1 MSMRRKDV
9 LFSLVLLVVVLYL
22 VANIS
27 AINSFLSFSTD
38 KTLDVGNSQV
48 VVPESWNTTSELN
61 MTNKAKTNDSITN
74 GYVIWNIWEEW
85 PENHISSISTNR
97 FKSMEKNE
105 YQVINESTVE
115 LGGQNVSKQYFY
127 LPSRDNN
134 RVWDCIGLNYVFTK
148 EDMNYAI
155 QIQYFTKADYNNLT
169 FQKELDDRFEDVMAN
184 IHNKGYDGFFS
195 RINSLISLEEPD

>member
-27 AINSFLSFSTD
+27 AINSLLSFSTD

-85 PENHISSISTNR
+85 PENHISIISTNR

-134 RVWDCIGLNYVFTK
+134 VVWDCIGLNYVFTK

-195 RINSLISLEEPD
+195 RINSWISLEEPD